1 MPRRTLIGGLCM
13 AVLVA
18 AATRDTRLADAIAE
32 LNRYSDTKIELADP
46 VLENLRL
53 SGAFATGH
61 PTVFVEAI
69 TAYFPIEITRSDDR
83 ALILKARK

>member
-1 MPRRTLIGGLCM
+1 MRHPTSAEPRRN
-13 AVLVA
+13 
-18 AATRDTRLADAIAE
+18 E

-46 VLENLRL
+46 ALGDLHL
-53 SGAFATGH
+53 SGAFATGR

-83 ALILKARK
+83 ALILKGRK